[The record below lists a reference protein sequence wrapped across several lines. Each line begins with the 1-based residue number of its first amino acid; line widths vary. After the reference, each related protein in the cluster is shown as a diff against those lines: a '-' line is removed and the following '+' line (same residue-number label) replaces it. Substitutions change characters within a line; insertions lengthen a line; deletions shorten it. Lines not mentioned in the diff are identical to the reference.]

1 MALPVAL
8 VTQAEQGLAAR
19 QLAEQAR
26 QHMEAAK
33 AAAVAA
39 EAARQAATQ
48 RR

>member
-8 VTQAEQGLAAR
+8 VTQAQHGLAAR

-33 AAAVAA
+33 TAAVAA
-39 EAARQAATQ
+39 EAARQAAAPKP
-48 RR
+48 